1 MSDETIQK
9 QLSRRALPELEAS
22 AGHLRQDSDTDA
34 ASTRQAAGPTATRA
48 TPDPAPAAAASPY
61 PSYATG
67 AVKDMA
73 SSPSRS
79 AEAAK
84 QLLCGGVAGSV
95 AKTVTAPFS
104 RLTILFQVHSMVTT
118 KEHRPRFAMTM
129 KGGVQKI
136 IERGGIRSMWKG
148 NMTSVLHRF
157 PYSAINFFVY
167 ENALDYLTEQSHHQK
182 GEHALGAQIPQPRGT
197 IPLPPLATRRT
208 RPMEQNET
216 PGQLIRRVS
225 KIVMKSASEEGEDE
239 SHHDLG
245 ISSSRGL
252 QSAHHHPNHHGHH
265 HKEPL
270 ETTQTWHKFLAGAM
284 AGTAA
289 CLACYPLDLIR
300 TRLTTELEGQ
310 EHYRGLV
317 DAFKKI
323 SAEEGFRGFYSGA
336 GVTLCVAVPSFAI
349 SYTVYGTLKE
359 YTLDDELF
367 YNLRRIDADSGEEK
381 LGFGLTIACGAA
393 SGILATLVTFPMDT
407 IRRRMQIQ
415 NLHVPVAERLSSWQQ
430 FYRLVTKEGLGS
442 LYRGLTPEL
451 LKVIP
456 MVGTLFVVYETTK
469 DMLDV

>member
-9 QLSRRALPELEAS
+9 QQPRGALSELEVS
-22 AGHLRQDSDTDA
+22 AGNLRLDPPAAPAHRQLDA
-34 ASTRQAAGPTATRA
+34 ATATRA
-48 TPDPAPAAAASPY
+48 TPDPASATPAASPY
-61 PSYATG
+61 PSYATE
-67 AVKDMA
+67 AVKNMA
-73 SSPSRS
+73 SSQSRS

-118 KEHRPRFAMTM
+118 KEHRPRFAMTL

-167 ENALDYLTEQSHHQK
+167 ENALDYLSEQSHQHK
-182 GEHALGAQIPQPRGT
+182 EKHALSAQVPQPRGS

-208 RPMEQNET
+208 RPMETNET

-239 SHHDLG
+239 SHHGLG
-245 ISSSRGL
+245 TNSGSDRHSP
-252 QSAHHHPNHHGHH
+252 HHHGHH

-270 ETTQTWHKFLAGAM
+270 ETTQAWHKFVAGAM

-317 DAFKKI
+317 DAFRKI
-323 SAEEGFRGFYSGA
+323 STEEGIRGFYSGA
-336 GVTLCVAVPSFAI
+336 GATLFVAVPSFAI

-381 LGFGLTIACGAA
+381 LGFGLTILCGAA

-415 NLHVPVAERLSSWQQ
+415 NLHVPVAERLSSRQQ
-430 FYRLVTKEGLGS
+430 FYHLVTKEGLGS